1 MYGFS
6 SSSGPGY
13 SPAAPPYYPYNYS
26 GYYEPGPELCLRF
39 PDKRESESLDAR
51 FDQSPVLK
59 KILDYY
65 VDRKPS
71 RDSLLFSKDDQ
82 YVKTTAENKKLWRI
96 YSKITPSV
104 VSVSSFLGVERKFD
118 CSGLIIDWNS
128 IDNEATVLTSAKL
141 LWSPKDTSLEFHLI
155 VRTAD
160 GTLFLAREDYVDY
173 HHNLLTLKIKS
184 TIELKVVDLRCRQA
198 EYVERMSVIALGRDF
213 QTCLPF
219 DYVGELS
226 LAFPNYGCDE
236 LLMSTCRFSEICEGG
251 PLITDTGYVIGIN
264 FKDAHS
270 LPAPVILSCLEM
282 WRSFGTVVRPWFGMS
297 VVDVDQLS
305 YCIWERYNI
314 PVEGSYVVVKEVL
327 KGSIADRNDVRHGDL
342 VSTCNGVSIRS
353 AKQYSQLLSKASQ
366 VLSACA
372 DSSQQSFT
380 VVINPF
386 DRHTDNISIEAE
398 QVSVDDKRFNY
409 RWQGILS
416 GEWNKID
423 GLLRN
428 PRRLRYDPTVPHY
441 VPGESMYY
449 PTVPRYV
456 PGESMYYRTV
466 PHYVPGES
474 MYDPTVPR

>member
-1 MYGFS
+1 MY
-6 SSSGPGY
+6 GY
-13 SPAAPPYYPYNYS
+13 SPTCPSYSPYDYS
-26 GYYEPGPELCLRF
+26 RDYEPGPELCLRF
-39 PDKRESESLDAR
+39 PDKKETGSLDAR

-65 VDRKPS
+65 VDQKPS
-71 RDSLLFSKDDQ
+71 RDSLWFSKDDQ
-82 YVKTTAENKKLWRI
+82 YAKTTVDKKKLWRI

-104 VSVSSFLGVERKFD
+104 VSVSSFFGVERKID

-128 IDNEATVLTSAKL
+128 IENEATVLTSAKL

-173 HHNLLTLKIKS
+173 HYNLLTLKIKS

-198 EYVERMSVIALGRDF
+198 EYVERMSVIALGRAF

-226 LAFPNYGCDE
+226 LASPNYGCDE
-236 LLMSTCRFSEICEGG
+236 LLMSTCKFSEICEGG

-270 LPAPVILSCLEM
+270 LPAAVILSCLEM

-305 YCIWERYNI
+305 YWIWERYNI

-327 KGSIADRNDVRHGDL
+327 KGSIADKNDVHPGDL

-353 AKQYSQLLSKASQ
+353 AKQYSQLLSEASQ
-366 VLSACA
+366 VLTACA

-380 VVINPF
+380 LVINPF

-409 RWQGILS
+409 RWRGIS
-416 GEWNKID
+416 CGEWNKINE
-423 GLLRN
+423 LLRN
-428 PRRLRYDPTVPHY
+428 PGHLRYDP
-441 VPGESMYY
+441 SA
-449 PTVPRYV
+449 PRY
-456 PGESMYYRTV
+456 T
-466 PHYVPGES
+466 
-474 MYDPTVPR
+474 PT

>member
-6 SSSGPGY
+6 SSPGPGY
-13 SPAAPPYYPYNYS
+13 SPAAPLYYPYNYS

-65 VDRKPS
+65 VDQKPS
-71 RDSLLFSKDDQ
+71 RDSLWFSKDDQ
-82 YVKTTAENKKLWRI
+82 YVKTTADKKKLWRV
-96 YSKITPSV
+96 YSTITPSV
-104 VSVSSFLGVERKFD
+104 VSVSSFLGVERKID

-128 IDNEATVLTSAKL
+128 TENEATVLTSAKI
-141 LWSPKDTSLEFHLI
+141 LWSLKDTSLEFHLI

-198 EYVERMSVIALGRDF
+198 EYVERMSVIALGRAF
-213 QTCLPF
+213 QTCLPS

-226 LAFPNYGCDE
+226 LAYPNFGCDE
-236 LLMSTCRFSEICEGG
+236 LLMSTCKFSEICEGG
-251 PLITDTGYVIGIN
+251 PLITDTGYVIGINFKDAIGIN

-327 KGSIADRNDVRHGDL
+327 KGSIADRNDVRPGDL

-353 AKQYSQLLSKASQ
+353 AKQYSQLLSEASQ
-366 VLSACA
+366 VLTACA
-372 DSSQQSFT
+372 DPSQQSFT

-386 DRHTDNISIEAE
+386 DRHADNISIEAE

-409 RWQGILS
+409 RWRGIS
-416 GEWNKID
+416 GEWNRID

-428 PRRLRYDPTVPHY
+428 PGHRRYDP
-441 VPGESMYY
+441 SA
-449 PTVPRYV
+449 PRYT
-456 PGESMYYRTV
+456 PL
-466 PHYVPGES
+466 
-474 MYDPTVPR
+474 